1 MNAHASATAT
11 PPSFTQAT
19 NDACRTLTG
28 KHPADLLC
36 LLTELHGA
44 FKELDALLYTIAS
57 AAQDTDTPWPRC
69 NASTDW
75 LAWAHAWR
83 LTWRAT
89 PTANTTTC
97 GTTCWK
103 RANGRRRHERLMLD
117 LLPDGIEALLL
128 IVHVA
133 LVRGSLAK

>member
-57 AAQDTDTPWPRC
+57 AAQDTDTPM
-69 NASTDW
+69 ASLQRIHG
-75 LAWAHAWR
+75 LAGLGARVAADMASYADCEHDDMRNNLLEA
-83 LTWRAT
+83 
-89 PTANTTTC
+89 
-97 GTTCWK
+97 G
-103 RANGRRRHERLMLD
+103 ER
-117 LLPDGIEALLL
+117 EAS
-128 IVHVA
+128 A
-133 LVRGSLAK
+133 